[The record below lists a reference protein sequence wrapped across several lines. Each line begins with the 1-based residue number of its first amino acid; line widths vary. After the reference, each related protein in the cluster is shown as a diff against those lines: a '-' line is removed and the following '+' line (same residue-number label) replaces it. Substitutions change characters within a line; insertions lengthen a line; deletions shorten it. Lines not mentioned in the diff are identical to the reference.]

1 MELTFKFFIHFFIL
15 LPLIGF
21 TLSLF
26 IPKKKENALSIL
38 AYTSVGLQLLVSIF
52 FTYQWASHGFPEINL
67 KEFSVYQNGNY
78 DFYLDFYFDKLTM
91 VYLLLGSSLTFLITI
106 YSRYYLHREE
116 GYKRFFNTILFFF
129 LGFILIIFAGNLETM
144 FIGWEVLGISSFL
157 LIAFY
162 RDRYLPVKN
171 ALKVFSVYRIGD
183 VGIILAMWLSHHLWH
198 ENISFSKLH
207 NAELVHD
214 HIMQNSLVGL
224 AIAFM
229 FYISAA
235 AKSAQLPFS
244 SWLPRAM
251 EGPTPSSAIF
261 YGSLSV
267 HIGAFLMLRTI
278 HFWENQIFFKV
289 FLIFSGLLTAIIA
302 TFISRVQSSIK
313 SQIAYASI
321 AQIGLIFIE
330 IALGWEV
337 FALVHITGNA
347 FLRTY
352 QLLISPSVVSY
363 KIREQFYHF
372 KRKPATLEDSWPKR
386 FEYAFYILNLKEWN
400 LDNLMYKILW
410 NPLKKIGRNW
420 QILNFKYVFYFIGFV
435 IFSGLIAIQF
445 RDQMPAILRH
455 QLPFFFAFSGFLI
468 VVKAYTEK
476 DSVRKSLT
484 LIMLNHVAIAIAISF
499 NEQYDFMHNFWYL
512 SGIVV
517 SWFVGLLVINY
528 LRNREEWISLD
539 QFYGHIYEH
548 PKTAVIFLI
557 CCLGLAGFPI
567 TPSFVGEDLI
577 FSHIHED
584 QIGLAF
590 FTALSLVINGLAT
603 VRIYA
608 RVFLG
613 PHIKT
618 YHEVAKRSS

>member
-1 MELTFKFFIHFFIL
+1 MELSFKLIIHFLLL
-15 LPLIGF
+15 LPLVSF

-26 IPKKKENALSIL
+26 ISRRNELALSVL
-38 AYTSVGLQLLVSIF
+38 AYSSVGLQLLVSTLLAI
-52 FTYQWASHGFPEINL
+52 QWCNQGFPDINL
-67 KEFSVYQNGNY
+67 KEFSVYRTGDY
-78 DFYLDFYFDKLTM
+78 DFYLDFYFDKLTL
-91 VYLLLGSSLTFLITI
+91 VYLLLGSMLTFLITI

-129 LGFILIIFAGNLETM
+129 LGFMIIIFAGNLETM
-144 FIGWEVLGISSFL
+144 FIGWEILGISSFL

-207 NAELVHD
+207 NAELVHE

-267 HIGAFLMLRTI
+267 HIGAFLMLRTSP
-278 HFWENQIFFKV
+278 FWENQLVFKV
-289 FLIFSGLLTAIIA
+289 FLIISGLLTAIIA

-321 AQIGLIFIE
+321 AQIGIIFIE
-330 IALGWEV
+330 IALGWENI
-337 FALVHITGNA
+337 ALVHISGNA

-352 QLLISPSVVSY
+352 QLLISPSVVSH

-372 KRKPATLEDSWPKR
+372 KRKASTIEDSWPKR
-386 FEYAFYILNLKEWN
+386 FEHAFYMLNLKEWN
-400 LDNLMYKILW
+400 LDNLMYTILW

-420 QILNFKYVFYFIGFV
+420 RILNFKFVFYFIGFMIV
-435 IFSGLIAIQF
+435 SGLILIQL
-445 RDQMPAILRH
+445 RDSLPGIVRH
-455 QLPFFFAFSGFLI
+455 QLPFFYAFSGFLI
-468 VVKAYTEK
+468 VVKAFTEK
-476 DSVRKSLT
+476 NSVRKSLT

-512 SGIVV
+512 SGIVM
-517 SWFVGLLVINY
+517 SWFIGLLLINY
-528 LRNREEWISLD
+528 LRRREEWISLD

-548 PKTAVIFLI
+548 PKAAIIFLI

-577 FSHIHED
+577 FSHIHQN

-590 FTALSLVINGLAT
+590 FTALSLIINGLAT